1 MIETQYIIIVKKGIH
16 SDKSHGSQADQM
28 HIIDNVKELQPII
41 SVNEDLLTN
50 LTASNQ
56 QKSRS

>member
-41 SVNEDLLTN
+41 SVNED
-50 LTASNQ
+50 
-56 QKSRS
+56 KSHGFKST